1 MSGFVR
7 LAIAKNIKQRQ
18 VFRMKQYT
26 LYLGLNDKDSKLQEV
41 STIEAFKLVQKL
53 IASSFDGATIFEA
66 VGVYKHLDGT
76 FTTENTLRIELLE
89 IDNPL
94 LDKVRDLVKT
104 LKSVFNQESIAIQ
117 IQDVN
122 SDLW

>member
-1 MSGFVR
+1 
-7 LAIAKNIKQRQ
+7 
-18 VFRMKQYT
+18 MKQFT
-26 LYLGLNDKDSKLQEV
+26 LYLGLNDKDSKLQEIA
-41 STIEAFKLVQKL
+41 TIEAFKLVQKL
-53 IASSFDGATIFEA
+53 IASSFDGGTIFEA

-76 FTTENTLRIELLE
+76 FTIENTLRIELLE

-104 LKSVFNQESIAIQ
+104 LKSVFNQETIAVQ
-117 IQDVN
+117 ISDVN